1 MFAYSRDHEREADRI
16 GAILM
21 HKSGY
26 DVSEAAKV
34 WGNLL
39 LETKARPDGAQQ
51 SVLFA
56 THPGVEERQSTL
68 AELGKTYPGAKRTRK
83 RGRR

>member
-1 MFAYSRDHEREADRI
+1 MFAYSRDHERDADRI

-26 DVSEAAKV
+26 DVSEAGKV

-39 LETKARPDGAQQ
+39 LETKARPDGAEQ

-68 AELGKTYPGAKRTRK
+68 AELARPTRAAKRTRK